1 MCFFFILCKNKHFGF
16 LSNDSICVH
25 TTAPPQKM
33 STETTKKTTDAQQNG
48 AGKLCFLLLCLTRTA
63 HLDWRV
69 ILTIVF
75 FLLWKVL
82 RQETRR
88 KHQNQVNFWR
98 SSSTINELTIKWK
111 MKKLHLAQSQRMSV
125 YCVAN
130 QCCQRAVAMTNLC
143 RLVIPC
149 YTTRGCSSSHSS
161 DFSYAPLWPRKA
173 QLYAAQ
179 VLMC

>member
-16 LSNDSICVH
+16 LSNYYICVH

-75 FLLWKVL
+75 FAVKGSQTGNEKKTPKSGKLLEKLINYKWTDNQMKDEETASGTKSEDVRVL
-82 RQETRR
+82 CS
-88 KHQNQVNFWR
+88 KSVLSA
-98 SSSTINELTIKWK
+98 SSSYDQPVPSCNT
-111 MKKLHLAQSQRMSV
+111 MLH
-125 YCVAN
+125 
-130 QCCQRAVAMTNLC
+130 
-143 RLVIPC
+143 
-149 YTTRGCSSSHSS
+149 H
-161 DFSYAPLWPRKA
+161 
-173 QLYAAQ
+173 
-179 VLMC
+179 